1 MKPKPFWLL
10 NHFTVP
16 ADMGDPFIT
25 SKCWPRAS
33 TAGRFRV
40 LGENVVRQARCR
52 GEANFVRPKSRR
64 MLYSTELEFS
74 QEWLRSI
81 ATQPCE
87 PRICPARTHGCGDVP
102 ETWVTTS
109 C

>member
-33 TAGRFRV
+33 TAGCFRV

-64 MLYSTELEFS
+64 MLYSTEREFP
-74 QEWLRSI
+74 QG
-81 ATQPCE
+81 TVHV
-87 PRICPARTHGCGDVP
+87 RICDVTPRPACSSGRVCP
-102 ETWVTTS
+102 A
-109 C
+109 